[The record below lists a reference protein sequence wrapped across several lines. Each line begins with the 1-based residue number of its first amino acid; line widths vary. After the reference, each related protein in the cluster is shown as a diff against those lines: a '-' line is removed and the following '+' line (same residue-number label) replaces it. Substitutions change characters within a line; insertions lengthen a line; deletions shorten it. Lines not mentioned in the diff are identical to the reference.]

1 MTYKEFSQYVDSII
15 KIFYDNYWFLQKEI
29 ISEYNKNTGS
39 LKNYIFDID
48 KSIMAHTI
56 SVLLAII
63 FSNSDTNFKDS
74 YILKSIVVL
83 TFLYISLQ
91 IIRYV
96 IDKIGYRK
104 QIDYI
109 NALNVERLK
118 YLQDIHQEYH
128 ATIPKLDIDFTAQ
141 EIDNNKI
148 NKLKDLNNKYI
159 PDLYSFKQSCELE
172 TKSFSISLVGKVSK
186 IIEGATYII
195 LSVDVLFILL
205 HIF

>member
-15 KIFYDNYWFLQKEI
+15 KIFDDNYWFLQKEI
-29 ISEYNKNTGS
+29 ISEYNKNTGT

-74 YILKSIVVL
+74 YILL